1 MTDPKLISRLSGL
14 FCRFVLGVLDVEIDL
29 EESDFGEI
37 GETEASITVSVEP
50 TYIQRFTWDFSNG
63 LVEQKTNNSRI

>member
-1 MTDPKLISRLSGL
+1 M
-14 FCRFVLGVLDVEIDL
+14 LGVLDVEIDL

-50 TYIQRFTWDFSNG
+50 TYIQRFTWDFRNG

>member
-1 MTDPKLISRLSGL
+1 M
-14 FCRFVLGVLDVEIDL
+14 LGVLDVEIDL

-50 TYIQRFTWDFSNG
+50 VDRVVTECFRKVLNG
-63 LVEQKTNNSRI
+63 NVDKRRMKIFKREQGEIVFGMISY